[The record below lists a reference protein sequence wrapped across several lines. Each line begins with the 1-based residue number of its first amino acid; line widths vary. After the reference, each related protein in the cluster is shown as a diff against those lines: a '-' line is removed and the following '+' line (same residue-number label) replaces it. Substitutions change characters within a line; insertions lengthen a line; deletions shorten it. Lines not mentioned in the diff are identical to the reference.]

1 MPKDFGVFRDLYA
14 VSDLAFMRDAAFDPG
29 DGRGSYS
36 YRDQTLMMQLKLA
49 VRPCIG
55 DDEKKEQ
62 RRATIWLI
70 KHLVKESKA
79 RMTLRKDTQRVTIR
93 ERTDFYSPAAALQIL
108 GIAFLEELTK
118 VEAAE
123 DTFSGQ
129 YFPEDFGLLLSPH
142 EERLWYLPPILVH
155 FAPRFLETA
164 LNREECAP
172 NARRQIEEWMD
183 HGGAQ
188 NFRYRIQQLP
198 PQLRDSR
205 RRTREEC
212 QFKPTQSGNSGG
224 RPEGSKNKAKRV
236 RADFFGETV
245 TLDNG
250 GQKQRVTKRIA
261 FLRTVHARAVKEQD
275 HEILRLLAD
284 RHIDLSIV
292 QAKVPYEKVWVRALS
307 ISYIW
312 PDSLEGTIHALR
324 GGDVVYANSASAR
337 MLLEP
342 WVIEFGFSLLGERTL
357 SRQEQRIV
365 LYFARHPKRT
375 RWPSWWE
382 EDLKQ
387 RERVR

>member
-1 MPKDFGVFRDLYA
+1 
-14 VSDLAFMRDAAFDPG
+14 
-29 DGRGSYS
+29 
-36 YRDQTLMMQLKLA
+36 
-49 VRPCIG
+49 
-55 DDEKKEQ
+55 
-62 RRATIWLI
+62 
-70 KHLVKESKA
+70 
-79 RMTLRKDTQRVTIR
+79 
-93 ERTDFYSPAAALQIL
+93 
-108 GIAFLEELTK
+108 
-118 VEAAE
+118 
-123 DTFSGQ
+123 
-129 YFPEDFGLLLSPH
+129 
-142 EERLWYLPPILVH
+142 
-155 FAPRFLETA
+155 
-164 LNREECAP
+164 
-172 NARRQIEEWMD
+172 
-183 HGGAQ
+183 
-188 NFRYRIQQLP
+188 
-198 PQLRDSR
+198 
-205 RRTREEC
+205 
-212 QFKPTQSGNSGG
+212 
-224 RPEGSKNKAKRV
+224 
-236 RADFFGETV
+236 
-245 TLDNG
+245 
-250 GQKQRVTKRIA
+250 
-261 FLRTVHARAVKEQD
+261 VHARAVKEQD